1 MVKATAKIVLNAFHN
16 ANYAFAI
23 LTLRKADCMRA
34 SAREISVANVTMRLI
49 VKIGSEMSTVREH
62 LEPKVDVHSCQ
73 SVNCC
78 GAFLKVFWS
87 AINVNEPSF
96 GA

>member
-1 MVKATAKIVLNAFHN
+1 
-16 ANYAFAI
+16 
-23 LTLRKADCMRA
+23 MRV
-34 SAREISVANVTMRLI
+34 SARQISVANPITHLI
-49 VKIGSEMSTVREH
+49 VKINFEMSTIREH

-87 AINVNEPSF
+87 AITVNERSF

>member
-1 MVKATAKIVLNAFHN
+1 MVKATAKIVSNQFHN

-23 LTLRKADCMRA
+23 LTLTSAHYMRV
-34 SAREISVANVTMRLI
+34 SARQISVANATAHLI
-49 VKIGSEMSTVREH
+49 VKIGREMSTIREH
-62 LEPKVDVHSCQ
+62 LEPKVDVRSCQ

-87 AINVNEPSF
+87 TITINGRSF